1 MKNLVFT
8 EQSIVQIA
16 NDFDADFLVTGEL
29 NTSDL
34 FYKINLSTDIEV
46 ILTGNKKDSN
56 LDTLPLIV
64 IDKSLFYTINNH
76 NLICETLLEIHSMV
90 LRFNQNKNLRCYIP
104 SKIYCKDNQIV
115 LRVEKFHVFILVNAK
130 NSNSFFVFDATES
143 KSKRIEDSQ
152 PNFHFFD
159 QIMASRN
166 QIKEMYQEAKNSKE
180 LQFKDNYNFDMVFL
194 TSQQQNYTY
203 QQWLNVLSGT
213 QKAFLNKDISKGI
226 KLKGPA
232 GTGKTLAME
241 LKAIKLIKENPNVK
255 ILFTCH
261 SWSVAFQVSDFISGL
276 DFEASNNID
285 VIPLLTLAQER
296 VAEKTLDAI
305 TLGDDSFTGKIEQI
319 KLLNEIIL
327 TYQKNDWRIME
338 AECSDNF
345 KTNFNSITS
354 NNNNYTWDI
363 MIEISCIIGANGIMP
378 NTFDFNKY
386 DKLERRLWMMP
397 LENQTDRKVVF
408 DIYCKLMTRLEE
420 DGKIT
425 TDQIFNDYIN
435 FLTTYTWFR
444 LRKKEGYDYI
454 FIDEMQLFNAQEKL
468 VLSYLTKK
476 IEEYPILIMAMD
488 PKQAVNE
495 IYNDFGISDVFS
507 NVNPEIEKSIGK
519 SEEVLFDVVY
529 RYTNEILSFLKHIDS
544 CYPAMD
550 FHEEWNNNIKKT
562 ISKQQGIK
570 PNLFICNDIED
581 EIETAMKKAEEF
593 SKNNRVA
600 ILSLQDNL
608 FHSLQKKISDKTDYK
623 IVDSIKISHTLKYVK
638 RNIFVSKPSY
648 VIGLQFDIVILLG
661 CYSTYKETDPN
672 QSYYIRRFLSDLY
685 LGASRAKTSLLLMSN
700 KNAPS
705 IPFVLQNAIEK
716 KIIDKIE

>member
-345 KTNFNSITS
+345 KTNFN
-354 NNNNYTWDI
+354 
-363 MIEISCIIGANGIMP
+363 
-378 NTFDFNKY
+378 
-386 DKLERRLWMMP
+386 
-397 LENQTDRKVVF
+397 
-408 DIYCKLMTRLEE
+408 
-420 DGKIT
+420 
-425 TDQIFNDYIN
+425 IN
-435 FLTTYTWFR
+435 LC
-444 LRKKEGYDYI
+444 
-454 FIDEMQLFNAQEKL
+454 
-468 VLSYLTKK
+468 S
-476 IEEYPILIMAMD
+476 
-488 PKQAVNE
+488 
-495 IYNDFGISDVFS
+495 
-507 NVNPEIEKSIGK
+507 
-519 SEEVLFDVVY
+519 
-529 RYTNEILSFLKHIDS
+529 
-544 CYPAMD
+544 
-550 FHEEWNNNIKKT
+550 
-562 ISKQQGIK
+562 
-570 PNLFICNDIED
+570 
-581 EIETAMKKAEEF
+581 
-593 SKNNRVA
+593 
-600 ILSLQDNL
+600 
-608 FHSLQKKISDKTDYK
+608 
-623 IVDSIKISHTLKYVK
+623 VK
-638 RNIFVSKPSY
+638 F
-648 VIGLQFDIVILLG
+648 F
-661 CYSTYKETDPN
+661 
-672 QSYYIRRFLSDLY
+672 
-685 LGASRAKTSLLLMSN
+685 
-700 KNAPS
+700 
-705 IPFVLQNAIEK
+705 
-716 KIIDKIE
+716 